1 LKLKKDPK
9 NANKGTSRGKWAVNE
24 SIRSHGAGR
33 SILANKNGVVIAG
46 NKTRDAA
53 QDAGLPIKEIH
64 TAGEE
69 LVVVVR
75 VTWTSRRTRKPANSR
90 MRITAPPSWD

>member
-1 LKLKKDPK
+1 MECSLFRL
-9 NANKGTSRGKWAVNE
+9 SL
-24 SIRSHGAGR
+24 RSHGAGR
-33 SILANKNGVVIAG
+33 SILANKNGFVIAG

>member
-1 LKLKKDPK
+1 MVSQRIIRTSCYPDLMRGEKRLK
-9 NANKGTSRGKWAVNE
+9 V
-24 SIRSHGAGR
+24 
-33 SILANKNGVVIAG
+33 LADKNGVVIAG
-46 NKTRDAA
+46 NKTLDAA
-53 QDAGLPIKEIH
+53 QNAGLPIKEIH
-64 TAGEE
+64 TTGEE